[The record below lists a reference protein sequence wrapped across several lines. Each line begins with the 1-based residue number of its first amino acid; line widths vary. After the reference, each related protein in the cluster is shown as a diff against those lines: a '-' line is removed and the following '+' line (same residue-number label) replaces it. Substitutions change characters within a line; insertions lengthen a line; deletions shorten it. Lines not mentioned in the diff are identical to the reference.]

1 MLLLDSSIANNT
13 IEKEEE
19 EEKKKKPSRPEGLR
33 DFYHCAIAATPH
45 WLCSISIDNND
56 SSGSNSTVSIV
67 HFWGHLGCWVNTPAE
82 NPEK

>member
-56 SSGSNSTVSIV
+56 SSGSNSVNCTL
-67 HFWGHLGCWVNTPAE
+67 LGPLGLLGKYTPAE